1 MLIKNKMRILTTTL
15 LLMLFTQY
23 CTKAQKKVS
32 IKPLYIVQKDKKC
45 GLIDS
50 SGKVILPL
58 TYNSIF
64 QFQNGYYYFYE
75 DNKMGVVDF
84 DGSII
89 VKPLAAPY
97 SEIESFS
104 EGILRISKTLHSDDF
119 VNGPSG
125 YTWYGYMDKNGKI
138 ILEPKEE
145 IRRAEDFSD
154 ALACVGKGVG
164 EAKYGYID
172 SKGKQVIDYIY
183 DQAYSFKNGYAIVRK
198 GNEGAVIDKRENI
211 IQSFTADNIERF
223 SIQAGIVVFVK
234 NKKYGVAN
242 FLSKKIINAQY
253 DYLDICETGKNS
265 ECLILFKQSGKYG
278 YLDVQ
283 GNVLATAQFDE
294 VYRFDNGAALV
305 YANKQYGMIDSN
317 GKIIVPL
324 IIKSKI
330 IWGDGIGVFQKDSLY
345 WGAVDSIGNIIIQ
358 PDKFVQLSSF
368 IDGLAYGEYY
378 EQDKKGIASVYC
390 ILDKSKNILY
400 ETSEYEINGNLGYGL
415 FIIHNWNNKTKNL
428 EYGLIDKTGKV
439 LIPLTPNL
447 KIENFSGP
455 LAKATINYDSVGY
468 IDKTGNYVWVPTK

>member
-32 IKPLYIVQKDKKC
+32 IKSLYIVQKDKKY
-45 GLIDS
+45 GLIDE
-50 SGKVILPL
+50 SGKLVLEL
-58 TYNSIF
+58 NYNGIF
-64 QFQNGYYYFYE
+64 QFQNGYYYFYK

-89 VKPLAAPY
+89 VKPTAPSY
-97 SEIESFS
+97 TKIESFS
-104 EGILRISKTLHSDDF
+104 EGIFKISQTIYIDGTD
-119 VNGPSG
+119 GPHG
-125 YTWYGYMDKNGKI
+125 YSWYGYMNKNGKI

-154 ALACVGKGVG
+154 GLACIGKGVG
-164 EAKYGYID
+164 EAKYGYIN

-198 GNEGAVIDKRENI
+198 GSEGAVIDKKQNI
-211 IQSFTADNIERF
+211 IQSFAADNIESF
-223 SIQAGIVVFVK
+223 NIEAGIVVFVK
-234 NKKYGVAN
+234 NKKYGFIN
-242 FLSKKIINAQY
+242 FLSKKIINPQY

-265 ECLILFKQSGKYG
+265 ECLILFKQNGKYG

-283 GNVLATAQFDE
+283 GNILATAQFDE
-294 VYRFDNGAALV
+294 TYRFDNGTALV
-305 YANKQYGMIDSN
+305 CANKQYGMIDSK

-345 WGAVDSIGNIIIQ
+345 WGAVDSTGNIIIQ
-358 PDKFVQLSSF
+358 ADKFVELSSF
-368 IDGLAYGEYY
+368 INGLAYGEYY
-378 EQDKKGIASVYC
+378 QQDKKGIASVYC
-390 ILDKSKNILY
+390 ILDKNKNILY

-415 FIIHNWNNKTKNL
+415 FIIHNWNSKTKNL
-428 EYGLIDKTGKV
+428 EYGLINKTGKV

-447 KIENFSGP
+447 KIENFSSP
-455 LAKATINYDSVGY
+455 LAKATINYDSIGY
-468 IDKTGNYVWVPTK
+468 IDKTGNYVWAPTK